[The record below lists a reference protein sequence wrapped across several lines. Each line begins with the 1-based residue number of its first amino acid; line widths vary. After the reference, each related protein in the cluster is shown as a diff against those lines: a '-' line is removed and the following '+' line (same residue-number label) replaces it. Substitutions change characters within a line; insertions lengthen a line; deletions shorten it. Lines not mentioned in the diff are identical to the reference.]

1 MIIDRPDAES
11 GVLALHRGRT
21 TAFVEVCVCRR
32 IVHMHNLIAIVAQV
46 YGARAASLVVKSS
59 DAALLA
65 AKSLRTASGEST
77 HTSIYEISVQVMT
90 MNIFK

>member
-1 MIIDRPDAES
+1 M
-11 GVLALHRGRT
+11 
-21 TAFVEVCVCRR
+21 
-32 IVHMHNLIAIVAQV
+32 AQV

-77 HTSIYEISVQVMT
+77 HTSIYEISVQVM
-90 MNIFK
+90 MNAILKMMTTIVDDLSLNLL